1 MHVSVRSPPPPLFP
15 SLPFS
20 VSLSLRVCARVRLYQ
35 CCAPSLSTALCQH
48 FATTMRLRRRGGVE
62 RGSDNG
68 DGDGNGSDIL
78 RRRVAWLEATE
89 VAREQEKGEES
100 GGGEAAIGGQSVVCS
115 AKEQFALSMRGQ
127 RNCFVACDTFEYPA
141 KEATLPI
148 PEYGMRWPHECSST
162 RDGRTYC

>member
-1 MHVSVRSPPPPLFP
+1 MWACGLPPPLSFPLSP
-15 SLPFS
+15 SLYLSHCVCVRECDCISAALPRYLPLC
-20 VSLSLRVCARVRLYQ
+20 VSTLRQQCAWD
-35 CCAPSLSTALCQH
+35 AE
-48 FATTMRLRRRGGVE
+48 GGVE

-78 RRRVAWLEATE
+78 RHRVAWLEATE